1 VSGPTLRGRPRAGAV
16 LALGAA
22 LLAPLP
28 LLPAVASAQLPT
40 RPRRGPRL
48 SIEPYAV
55 NTQLDDAVNST
66 GRAGLNGYGVRLSI
80 RQPARMQVG
89 VLSRGGITAWGHW
102 APERDGN
109 VVRHLG
115 VQQEVFVADRPIL
128 GFIDPV
134 VSLGAGAY
142 RLTTRYSVNGV
153 GPYSATRERF
163 ALTPG
168 AGVRLLAPGGLH
180 LRLDARDAVVFNQRD
195 PAGRRRTLSNVEFTA
210 GLGLTF

>member
-1 VSGPTLRGRPRAGAV
+1 MRRRSHAA
-16 LALGAA
+16 AA
-22 LLAPLP
+22 LVAAATVLP
-28 LLPAVASAQLPT
+28 FLPAIASAQGPAQPAAQPVARSST
-40 RPRRGPRL
+40 RPRV

-66 GRAGLNGYGVRLSI
+66 GRAGINGYGVRLSI

-89 VLSRGGITAWGHW
+89 VLSRGGLTAWGHW

-115 VQQEVFVADRPIL
+115 VQQEVHVADRPIL
-128 GFIDPV
+128 GFLDPV

-142 RLTTRYSVNGV
+142 RLTTRYFVGAV

-168 AGVRLLAPGGLH
+168 AGVRVLAPGGLH
-180 LRLDARDAVVFNQRD
+180 VRLDARDAVVFNQRD
-195 PAGRRRTLSNVEFTA
+195 PAGRRRTLNNVEFTA